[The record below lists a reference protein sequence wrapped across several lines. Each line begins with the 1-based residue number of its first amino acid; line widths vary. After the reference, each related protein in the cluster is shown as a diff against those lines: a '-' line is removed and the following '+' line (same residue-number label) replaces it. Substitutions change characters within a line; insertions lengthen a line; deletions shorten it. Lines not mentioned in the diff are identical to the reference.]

1 MIDFV
6 LAIAGDEISPLH
18 KSHLILQIRTT
29 GDKDS
34 AVFHRFKTFLGPLV
48 N

>member
-6 LAIAGDEISPLH
+6 LAIAGDERSPLH
-18 KSHLILQIRTT
+18 KSQLILQIRTT

-34 AVFHRFKTFLGPLV
+34 EKNREFSRF
-48 N
+48 

>member
-6 LAIAGDEISPLH
+6 PAIAGDEISPLH

-34 AVFHRFKTFLGPLV
+34 EKNREFPRF
-48 N
+48 